1 MKKRMRFYSG
11 LTLMLCAAFICGG
24 CGSLNE
30 KTQKATRKSHTV
42 MKSIGMASNTM
53 GTHKV
58 KLENKTGKAI
68 TGVNVRDSVQYE
80 YNDNMLEA
88 NDAFA
93 ANETRYLYYD
103 ATDAMDAAQSQAVKK
118 SKITYDLRVTLS
130 DGSRSVLQEFPFGK
144 MKNTAQIYY
153 DKTYAICY
161 LRYQSKKTGRWIN
174 THKAEIANEKGTS
187 RSTRRR
193 SSGASGSAPSSSSN
207 DASGSRYHSNNAN
220 SNPAQNS
227 GNTGRYPSY
236 DRESNTQNHSGSSS
250 NNPPSQNGN
259 ANSNGANNSGNNNQG
274 SNTPPNGGAQNPN
287 SPQP

>member
-11 LTLMLCAAFICGG
+11 LALMICAAIICGG
-24 CGSLNE
+24 CSSLNE
-30 KTQKATRKSHTV
+30 KTQKATHKSHTV
-42 MKSIGMASNTM
+42 MKSIGTASNTM
-53 GTHKV
+53 GTYKI

-68 TGVNVRDSVQYE
+68 TVVNIRDSVQYE
-80 YNDNMLEA
+80 YNDNMLEE
-88 NDAFA
+88 NDSFA
-93 ANETRYLYYD
+93 VNETRYLYYD
-103 ATDAMDAAQSQAVKK
+103 ATNAVDAAQDQAIKK

-161 LRYQSKKTGRWIN
+161 LRYQSKETGKWIN
-174 THKAEIANEKGTS
+174 TRKAEIANEKGTGS
-187 RSTRRR
+187 RSSASSGNW
-193 SSGASGSAPSSSSN
+193 SSGASSN
-207 DASGSRYHSNNAN
+207 SSGSRYN
-220 SNPAQNS
+220 SNSTSTQNS
-227 GNTGRYPSY
+227 GNTSRYPSY
-236 DRESNTQNHSGSSS
+236 NRDSNTQNHSGSSS

-259 ANSNGANNSGNNNQG
+259 ANSNGTNNPGNNNQG

>member
-11 LTLMLCAAFICGG
+11 LALMICAAIICGG
-24 CGSLNE
+24 CSSLNE

-42 MKSIGMASNTM
+42 MKSIGTASNTM
-53 GTHKV
+53 GTYKI

-68 TGVNVRDSVQYE
+68 TVVNIRDSVQYE
-80 YNDNMLEA
+80 YNDNMLEE
-88 NDAFA
+88 NDSFA
-93 ANETRYLYYD
+93 VNETRYLYYD
-103 ATDAMDAAQSQAVKK
+103 ATNAVDAAQDQAIKK

-161 LRYQSKKTGRWIN
+161 LRYQSKKTGKWIN
-174 THKAEIANEKGTS
+174 TRKAEIANEKGTGS
-187 RSTRRR
+187 RS
-193 SSGASGSAPSSSSN
+193 SAPSSSSGN
-207 DASGSRYHSNNAN
+207 WSSGASSNSSGSRYNSNNT
-220 SNPAQNS
+220 STQNS
-227 GNTGRYPSY
+227 GNTSRYPSY
-236 DRESNTQNHSGSSS
+236 NRGSNTQNHSGSSS

-259 ANSNGANNSGNNNQG
+259 ANSNGTNNPGNNNQG